1 MPRIYLDVCCFNR
14 PFDDQ
19 SQARIRIETE
29 AVLGILERCEAG
41 EWELIGSEMVETEVA
56 QIVDR
61 DRRQRIESALGM
73 ARSRVIVDDRVE
85 NRGNELQGFGF
96 QGFDAIHVACA
107 EMAQADVFLSTDDRL
122 LRRAVRYR
130 EQLAVAVDNPAVWF
144 MARVQ
149 AGGAEDDPNGA

>member
-29 AVLGILERCEAG
+29 AVLGILERCEVG
-41 EWELIGSEMVETEVA
+41 EWELIGSEMIETEVS
-56 QIVDR
+56 QIADQE
-61 DRRQRIESALGM
+61 RRQRIESALEM
-73 ARSRVIVDDRVE
+73 ARSRIIVDDRIE
-85 NRGNELQGFGF
+85 NRGNELQSLGF

-130 EQLAVAVDNPAVWF
+130 ERLTVTVNNPAIWF
-144 MARVQ
+144 IAMVQ
-149 AGGAEDDPNGA
+149 AGGAEDDPNGT